1 MKKSRR
7 RTGKSQKATRD
18 IVVIGA
24 SMGGMEA
31 ICTLLEGLPAH
42 FPASVFVVQHVGSAS
57 MLAEIFARC
66 GSLQVVS
73 PHDGARINEGCVY
86 VAPSNHH
93 LLVNDGH
100 IELSKE
106 ARENRHRP
114 SIDALFR
121 SAARSHRSRVIAV
134 ILSGSLDDGAGGAF
148 AVKTRGGVVVVQ
160 DPKEAAVPDM
170 PCATM
175 RAVKVDHCV
184 PLKSMP
190 A

>member
-1 MKKSRR
+1 MMKQNGRKRE
-7 RTGKSQKATRD
+7 GAMVHRD

-31 ICTLLEGLPAH
+31 ICTLLGGLPAH
-42 FPASVFVVQHVGSAS
+42 FPASVFVVQHVGQSS

-73 PHDGARINEGCVY
+73 PEDRARIHRGSVY
-86 VAPSNHH
+86 VAPANYH
-93 LLVNDGH
+93 LLVRDGQ

-121 SAARSHRSRVIAV
+121 SAAQSHRARVIAV
-134 ILSGSLDDGAGGAF
+134 VLSGALDDGAAGAF
-148 AVKTRGGVVVVQ
+148 AVQIRGGV
-160 DPKEAAVPDM
+160 
-170 PCATM
+170 
-175 RAVKVDHCV
+175 
-184 PLKSMP
+184 
-190 A
+190 

>member
-31 ICTLLEGLPAH
+31 ICTLLGGLPAH
-42 FPASVFVVQHVGSAS
+42 FPASVFVVQHVGQSS

-73 PHDGARINEGCVY
+73 PEDRARIHRGSVY
-86 VAPSNHH
+86 VAPANHH
-93 LLVNDGH
+93 LLVRDGQ

-106 ARENRHRP
+106 
-114 SIDALFR
+114 
-121 SAARSHRSRVIAV
+121 
-134 ILSGSLDDGAGGAF
+134 
-148 AVKTRGGVVVVQ
+148 
-160 DPKEAAVPDM
+160 
-170 PCATM
+170 
-175 RAVKVDHCV
+175 
-184 PLKSMP
+184 
-190 A
+190 